1 MSGDPLSGLRP
12 VFDVVK
18 RINSETDLRK
28 LLGLILQT
36 TIELCNARRG
46 TLVIFGKEREKARLS
61 RDRSGRE
68 LGPGETGVSS
78 TVLEKVRKTGKTI
91 LSADARNDGV
101 IGNAQSLVGLQV
113 LSVLC
118 LPLRV
123 KDRMSGAMYLDHPGA
138 VAAFGPRDVEIA
150 GILTEHAAIAVDHAM
165 LYQKSIRD
173 RLTRAHTH
181 AFFEKRLSQEVA
193 RAKRE
198 GGRVGLVMIDVDDF
212 KGVNDQHGHDTGNA
226 VLKHVAKTLGDCVR
240 IGDVVGRGQ
249 PATVARYGGDE
260 FEVILPGADRDGTRR
275 AAERMVSELGSRR
288 VTHGKERL
296 TLSISVGGA
305 VYPDDA
311 SSAHELQ
318 LRADEALY
326 ASKRGGKNRALLYA
340 AAGRRRV

>member
-1 MSGDPLSGLRP
+1 MGGDPLSGLRP

-68 LGPGETGVSS
+68 LKPEETGVSS

-91 LSADARNDGV
+91 LAADARNDGA
-101 IGNAQSLVGLQV
+101 IGDARSLVGLPV

-123 KDRMSGAMYLDHPGA
+123 KDRLTGAFYLDHPGA
-138 VAAFGPRDVEIA
+138 VAAFGPREVEIA
-150 GILTEHAAIAVDHAM
+150 GVLTEHAAIAIDNAM
-165 LYQKSIRD
+165 LYQKAIRD

-181 AFFEKRLSQEVA
+181 AFFEKRLAQEVL

-198 GGRVGLVMIDVDDF
+198 GDRVGLVMIDVDDF
-212 KGVNDQHGHDTGNA
+212 KGVNDNHGHDTGNA
-226 VLKHVAKTLGDCVR
+226 VLKHVAATLADCVR
-240 IGDVVGRGQ
+240 VGDVVGRGR
-249 PATVARYGGDE
+249 PPTVARYGGDE
-260 FEVILPGADRDGTRR
+260 FEVVLPGADRAGTLK
-275 AAERMVSELGSRR
+275 AGERMVAELGSRR
-288 VTHGKERL
+288 LTYGKEKL

-311 SSAHELQ
+311 KSAHELQ

-326 ASKRGGKNRALLYA
+326 ASKRGGKNRALLF
-340 AAGRRRV
+340 AGGKKR